1 MKIYNLLDPLLLNRM
16 VAEGYVRIQNHPS
29 LPLAIYN
36 YTEKAQYE
44 RVWNDVTCTC
54 RGLIVHAILGEVMA
68 RPFRKFFNYG
78 QKEAGALDLSARA
91 VVTDKVDGSLGILHC
106 GVDGWEVAT
115 RGSFTSEQARHASR
129 VWTERYQDRFFPQH
143 GWTYLFEIVYR
154 GNRIVLDYGDTDDLI
169 HLGRVHIETGVTAGP
184 DPDWHG
190 PVVETFEHST
200 LADALAAEP
209 RPNAEGLVVWFPDT
223 DERVKIKQDDYVA
236 LHALLTTCTARTI
249 WLHLAARAC
258 PPPADANPNY
268 YATML
273 KVDPADAERALSLGD
288 DWKSRLLD
296 DVPDEFY
303 QWVKDTI
310 DRLENAVADLRAS
323 IMRDAT
329 RLQEKHGTDRRAIAI
344 DVRTSKH
351 PHFGGVLRYI
361 DGHSI
366 EPYLWLAAKPA
377 HETPFMARAME
388 DVA

>member
-1 MKIYNLLDPLLLNRM
+1 MKLYNLLDPLLLKRM

-44 RVWNDVTCTC
+44 RVWNDATSVC
-54 RGLIVHAILGEVMA
+54 RGLIVHAKLGDIMA
-68 RPFRKFFNYG
+68 RPFRKFHNYG
-78 QKEAGALDLSARA
+78 ENEAGTPELSASA
-91 VVTDKVDGSLGILHC
+91 VVTDKADGSLGILYPS
-106 GVDGWEVAT
+106 DEGWSVAT
-115 RGSFTSEQARHASR
+115 RGSFCSEQAIHATR
-129 VWTERYQDRFFPQH
+129 VWQERYQEKFDPVP
-143 GWTYLFEIVYR
+143 GWTYLFEIVYPR
-154 GNRIVLDYGDTDDLI
+154 NRIVLDYGDTDDLI
-169 HLGRVHIETGVTAGP
+169 HLGCVNVETGQTVLP
-184 DPDWHG
+184 DPLWPG
-190 PVVETFEHST
+190 PVVDRFAFRT

-209 RPNAEGLVVWFPDT
+209 RDNAEGLVVWFPDT
-223 DERVKIKQDDYVA
+223 DKRVKIKQDDYVA

-258 PPPADANPNY
+258 PPPPDANPNY
-268 YATML
+268 YATRL

-288 DWKSRLLD
+288 DWRSRLLD

-303 QWVKDTI
+303 QWVKNTI
-310 DRLENAVADLRAS
+310 ARLENEVSALRAS

-329 RLQEKHGTDRRAIAI
+329 RLREKHGTDRRAIAI

-361 DGHSI
+361 DGHNI
-366 EPYLWLAAKPA
+366 DPYLWQAAKPA
-377 HETPFMARAME
+377 HETPFMARALE